1 MYDDKNKSTSKDFEY
16 FDVTADIG
24 FYAYGNS
31 LEKAYENAARAMFN
45 VMTDIN
51 TVSSIQKREFKIESE
66 DFVSLLY
73 DYLEELLFLFDV
85 ELLFFSKFEVAIEKL
100 SEESYKL
107 NCIAYGEEVNWNIH
121 PRKSEV
127 KAITFHKM
135 DVICEDDGS
144 VKLSAILDL

>member
-1 MYDDKNKSTSKDFEY
+1 MYNDKNKSTSKNFEY

-24 FYAYGNS
+24 FYAFGNS
-31 LEKAYENAARAMFN
+31 LEKAYENAASAMFN
-45 VMTDIN
+45 IMTDIK
-51 TVSSIQKREFKIESE
+51 TVRPIQKREFKIKSE

-85 ELLFFSKFEVAIEKL
+85 ELLFFSKFEVFIEKIN
-100 SEESYKL
+100 EETYEL

-121 PRKSEV
+121 PRKGEV

-135 DVICEDDGS
+135 EVIFEDDGF